1 MKKSTLINSEI
12 SYEISKM
19 GHTDSIVVCDSGLP
33 IPSGVKRIDLALK
46 KGLPTFLDTLDTIL
60 EELEV
65 EEVVIAKEIIEA
77 SNDLYKEIEKRFANI
92 TITTVS
98 HEDFK
103 ILTKFLTESSIS
115 AVVLPSSVND
125 TNTSFAS
132 FFIKCLIEVSK

>member
-65 EEVVIAKEIIEA
+65 EEVIIAKEIIEA
-77 SNDLYKEIEKRFANI
+77 SKDLYKEIEKRFANI

-103 ILTKFLTESSIS
+103 MLTKESKAIVRTGEFTPYANIILKSG
-115 AVVLPSSVND
+115 VV
-125 TNTSFAS
+125 F
-132 FFIKCLIEVSK
+132 

>member
-65 EEVVIAKEIIEA
+65 EEVIIAEEIIEA
-77 SNDLYKEIEKRFANI
+77 SNDLYKEIEKRFSNI

-103 ILTKFLTESSIS
+103 MLTKESKSIVRTGEFTPYANIILKS
-115 AVVLPSSVND
+115 GVV
-125 TNTSFAS
+125 F
-132 FFIKCLIEVSK
+132 

>member
-65 EEVVIAKEIIEA
+65 EEVIIAEEIIEA
-77 SNDLYKEIEKRFANI
+77 SKDLYKEIEKRFSNI

-103 ILTKFLTESSIS
+103 MLTKESKAIVRTGEFTPYANIILKSG
-115 AVVLPSSVND
+115 VV
-125 TNTSFAS
+125 F
-132 FFIKCLIEVSK
+132 

>member
-33 IPSGVKRIDLALK
+33 IPSGVKRIDLAIK

-65 EEVVIAKEIIEA
+65 EEVVIAEEIIEA
-77 SNDLYKEIEKRFANI
+77 SNDLYKEIEKRFSNI

-103 ILTKFLTESSIS
+103 MLTKESKAIVRTGEFTPYANIILKSG
-115 AVVLPSSVND
+115 VV
-125 TNTSFAS
+125 F
-132 FFIKCLIEVSK
+132 

>member
-65 EEVVIAKEIIEA
+65 EEVIIAEEIIKA
-77 SNDLYKEIEKRFANI
+77 SKDLYKEIDKRFANI

-103 ILTKFLTESSIS
+103 MLTKESKSIVRTGEFTPYANIILKS
-115 AVVLPSSVND
+115 GVV
-125 TNTSFAS
+125 F
-132 FFIKCLIEVSK
+132 

>member
-65 EEVVIAKEIIEA
+65 EEVIIAEEIIEA
-77 SNDLYKEIEKRFANI
+77 SNDLYREIEKRFSNI

-103 ILTKFLTESSIS
+103 MLTKESKAIVRTGEFTPYANIILKSG
-115 AVVLPSSVND
+115 VV
-125 TNTSFAS
+125 F
-132 FFIKCLIEVSK
+132 

>member
-1 MKKSTLINSEI
+1 MKKSTLINCEL

-19 GHTDSIVVCDSGLP
+19 GHTDCIVVCDSGLA

-65 EEVVIAKEIIEA
+65 EEVIIAEEIIEA
-77 SNDLYKEIEKRFANI
+77 SNDLYKEIEKRFSNI

-103 ILTKFLTESSIS
+103 MLTKESKAIVRTGEFTPYANIILKSG
-115 AVVLPSSVND
+115 VV
-125 TNTSFAS
+125 F
-132 FFIKCLIEVSK
+132 

>member
-103 ILTKFLTESSIS
+103 ILTKESKAIVRTGEFTPYANIILKSG
-115 AVVLPSSVND
+115 VV
-125 TNTSFAS
+125 F
-132 FFIKCLIEVSK
+132 

>member
-19 GHTDSIVVCDSGLP
+19 GHTDTLVVCDSGLP

-65 EEVVIAKEIIEA
+65 EEVIIAKEIIEE
-77 SNDLYKEIEKRFANI
+77 SNELYKEIQKRFENI
-92 TITTVS
+92 TITTVA

-103 ILTKFLTESSIS
+103 VLTKDSKAIVRTGEFTPYANIILKSG
-115 AVVLPSSVND
+115 VV
-125 TNTSFAS
+125 F
-132 FFIKCLIEVSK
+132 